1 MATSKPDVAMSRSD
15 RWTRRTEYPLTALAV
30 LFVGACVADIATH
43 VVAPAPSVV
52 HRARR
57 TSDSAAV
64 TRIYVAAEGAVRGAR
79 LFGAAYMPRFV
90 WLIWSG
96 LMARWGDEDRR
107 AGASG
112 KPPAG
117 RRRLT

>member
-1 MATSKPDVAMSRSD
+1 MPRRKKELAMSDGVPGERRHQFAQPSDGVAIVVLPVPGLPASATSTGRFIPRRYPSPSRRSHDRICGIDGPDPVR
-15 RWTRRTEYPLTALAV
+15 L
-30 LFVGACVADIATH
+30 
-43 VVAPAPSVV
+43 
-52 HRARR
+52 
-57 TSDSAAV
+57 SA
-64 TRIYVAAEGAVRGAR
+64 E
-79 LFGAAYMPRFV
+79 YMPQFV
-90 WLIWSG
+90 WMVWPG